1 VVGRYFYRRQEE
13 ERPMPD
19 LVVVDG
25 GKGQLS
31 SAGAE
36 LASLGLQEQPIISLA
51 KRLEEVYLPG
61 QSDPVTIPKSSPA
74 LLLLK
79 RIRDEAHR
87 FAITYNRKVRSKRT
101 IASALDGIAGVG
113 KARRES
119 LLKEFGSV
127 ERIKQATV
135 DDLARVKGISKR
147 LAEKILKALM
157 SQ

>member
-1 VVGRYFYRRQEE
+1 
-13 ERPMPD
+13 MPD

-36 LASLGLQEQPIISLA
+36 LNSLGLSEQPVISLA

-87 FAITYNRKVRSKRT
+87 IAITYNRKVRSKRT
-101 IASALDGIAGVG
+101 ITSALDGIAGVG
-113 KARRES
+113 KSRRES

-127 ERIKQATV
+127 ERIKQATP
-135 DDLARVKGISKR
+135 DDLARVKGISR
-147 LAEKILKALM
+147 QLAEKILQVLA